1 MDLLSVFHKYR
12 LKYAVAVLTIL
23 LLAAV
28 GLHASVYRIFTPENI
43 RSRLQQSIA
52 HTHTGKSRLMRTFS
66 AGSCP
71 GRPSS

>member
-28 GLHASVYRIFTPENI
+28 GLHASVYRTFTPENI
-43 RSRLQQSIA
+43 RSRL
-52 HTHTGKSRLMRTFS
+52 
-66 AGSCP
+66 
-71 GRPSS
+71 